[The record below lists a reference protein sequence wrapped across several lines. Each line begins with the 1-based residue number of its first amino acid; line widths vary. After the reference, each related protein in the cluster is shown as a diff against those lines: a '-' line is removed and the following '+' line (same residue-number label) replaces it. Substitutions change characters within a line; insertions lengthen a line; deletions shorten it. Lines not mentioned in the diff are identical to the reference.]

1 MATNPETNTGAST
14 LREIKRWAAAGRMP
28 EESDGISLARSVT
41 EHVRRKGKHFLSDRT
56 LVRLSDIRRRH
67 GTSRP
72 LLSAF
77 LDCALDKYEGR
88 FQNRTY
94 LALPVLELLMDDRHA
109 ALSADRMATLL
120 MADVV
125 RFEIE
130 AAAGSPERPG
140 RELPDAATLS
150 TRLRHALRL
159 VTTGPGQR
167 GPGQPEADDLPSRLA
182 HTPRSRLED
191 LAERLP
197 RPPATK
203 CARWF
208 DVTVQPVSVVHDE
221 YFFIRVLQTHEM
233 QFTAIATAM
242 KKVIGELRAGN
253 PEGAVEVMDHVVAMF
268 ERAATL
274 FRVVATMRA
283 EQFSAFRQY
292 TQGASAVQSEQYKRF
307 ESLCGVP
314 PVPRLRSS
322 AFTSVPVVR
331 AEAEDPGH
339 DTVTRAYLDLR
350 NEGRFDRARW
360 NRLDTAVSRL
370 ESGHQRWK
378 SAHRGLAA
386 RMLGDAHGSGYTDGV
401 PYLTE
406 CLGNRLFWQ
415 LDISP

>member
-1 MATNPETNTGAST
+1 MATNPET
-14 LREIKRWAAAGRMP
+14 LREIERWAAADRIP

-41 EHVRRKGKHFLSDRT
+41 EHVWRTGKHFLSDRT
-56 LVRLSDIRRRH
+56 HVLLSDIRRRH
-67 GTSRP
+67 GTNRP
-72 LLSAF
+72 FLKAF
-77 LDCALDKYEGR
+77 LDCALDKHEGR

-94 LALPVLELLMDDRHA
+94 LALPVLELLMDDRQS
-109 ALSADRMATLL
+109 ALSADRMSTLL

-130 AAAGSPERPG
+130 AAAGSPEGSG
-140 RELPDAATLS
+140 RDRPDAATLS

-159 VTTGPGQR
+159 VTTGT
-167 GPGQPEADDLPSRLA
+167 GPQEADGLPSRLA
-182 HTPRSRLED
+182 HTSRSRLEGLVD
-191 LAERLP
+191 RLP
-197 RPPATK
+197 RPPVTDG
-203 CARWF
+203 ARWF

-233 QFTAIATAM
+233 NFTAMAAVM
-242 KKVIGELRAGN
+242 KKVIGALRAGE
-253 PEGAVEVMDHVVAMF
+253 PEEAVGLIDHAVVMF
-268 ERAATL
+268 ERSAML

-283 EQFSAFRQY
+283 DQFSAFRQY
-292 TQGASAVQSEQYKRF
+292 TQGASAIQSEQYKRF

-314 PVPRLRSS
+314 PVPRLQSS
-322 AFTSVPVVR
+322 AFTSVPAVR

-360 NRLDTAVSRL
+360 SRLDTAIGRL
-370 ESGHQRWK
+370 ESAHQRWK

-415 LDISP
+415 LATGP